1 MGNLLKRFA
10 DTRYHYDAHGNL
22 TRSIT
27 VGGSTW
33 EYRYDAEHRL
43 VEACQYAQ
51 APAAGDSVKAQTKA
65 EYGYD
70 ALGRRVWKQVEI
82 DGQAPE
88 LTVFTWD
95 GDLLQSETRFEGD
108 IHSPVRSRPPG
119 LIPENPRRKFPRPI
133 AQQVHTLDASDLVPT
148 HTATYLYEPDS
159 FIPLAQLTAGFD
171 HTALAATG
179 TDRQPLRCYQAQTAT
194 LYYFQTDHL
203 GTPQDITD
211 TQGHIV
217 WSGQYRAWGQLA
229 QAHNGQGENPNIHNP
244 FRFQGQYHDPE
255 TGLHYNRFRYY
266 DPRIGRFTTQDPIGL
281 MGGENLY
288 QYAPNPTGWIDPLG
302 LSKQCCGGGAAT
314 TGAKS
319 PKSVE
324 SITNPEQAPVILSD
338 WVSKP
343 GRNGGEV
350 YYPEGTNPA
359 NGEHIRVMPP
369 GSSPVE
375 EYENGYWRWQN
386 SNKQPMDPSTGKP
399 SKGRGDTHVPLPEN
413 SMPPTRKPRK

>member
-1 MGNLLKRFA
+1 MVHLIVAYNILEV
-10 DTRYHYDAHGNL
+10 
-22 TRSIT
+22 ST
-27 VGGSTW
+27 VTGQ
-33 EYRYDAEHRL
+33 D
-43 VEACQYAQ
+43 QYAQ
-51 APAAGDSVKAQTKA
+51 APAAGDSVKAHTKA

-108 IHSPVRSRPPG
+108 IHQPVRSRPPG
-119 LIPENPRRKFPRPI
+119 LIPETPRRKFPRPI
-133 AQQVHTLDASDLVPT
+133 AQQVHTLDASALVPT

-211 TQGHIV
+211 TEGRIV

-229 QAHNGQGENPNIHNP
+229 QAHNGQGEKAHIHNP
-244 FRFQGQYHDPE
+244 FRFQGQYHDRE

-302 LSKQCCGGGAAT
+302 LSKQCCGGGRVEKDGI
-314 TGAKS
+314 TGRFTPIDDASGPHSVYRRHGGTKEITHYIEYDKPTH
-319 PKSVE
+319 PKDPRKRVE
-324 SITNPEQAPVILSD
+324 QKRYD
-338 WVSKP
+338 
-343 GRNGGEV
+343 GGESPSHFNKV
-350 YYPEGTNPA
+350 TKQTVETPHVHESGTPGGGLDLQIQMRYPRDHNYVI
-359 NGEHIRVMPP
+359 N
-369 GSSPVE
+369 
-375 EYENGYWRWQN
+375 
-386 SNKQPMDPSTGKP
+386 
-399 SKGRGDTHVPLPEN
+399 
-413 SMPPTRKPRK
+413 